1 MLSNKAKKED
11 WTVFQEPHVRD
22 DNGEMYKPD
31 LIFVREKQALVMEVT
46 IKCECTEASL
56 QEAATGKV
64 RKYQHLH
71 EHIQELANAGD
82 TKFGG
87 FPAGEWRKWFY
98 GTNELLEALGLSKT
112 WLEKTAWA
120 LASRALLTSADTVHI
135 FASKAGS
142 VA

>member
-1 MLSNKAKKED
+1 M
-11 WTVFQEPHVRD
+11 FQEPHVRD

-87 FPAGEWRKWFY
+87 FPAGRV
-98 GTNELLEALGLSKT
+98 
-112 WLEKTAWA
+112 EKVVLWN
-120 LASRALLTSADTVHI
+120 
-135 FASKAGS
+135 K
-142 VA
+142 